1 MSKCPA
7 HKHCVVPTQTIVTCN
22 PTLESIPDLRY
33 VACTVTVKANYGL
46 DIPGGTLSVTHYGMH
61 KDFTV
66 GQYLSF
72 VLSPWEPP
80 AKAGRYPVSA
90 IYSGY
95 RANGV
100 DYLPSA
106 GSTKI
111 VLGTLVCPLPTTHDS
126 GWWWFGSSLPW
137 WLVLAA
143 LILGTLWV
151 ISYRRYNP
159 QELAGALIREGAI
172 KTDDEDDEDDD
183 DEKGSE

>member
-33 VACTVTVKANYGL
+33 VACTVTVKADYGL
-46 DIPGGTLSVTHYGMH
+46 DIPGGTLGVSHYGMH

-72 VLSPWEPP
+72 VLPPWEPP

-126 GWWWFGSSLPW
+126 GWWWFGSSPSIPKLPITSIS
-137 WLVLAA
+137 LA
-143 LILGTLWV
+143 
-151 ISYRRYNP
+151 
-159 QELAGALIREGAI
+159 
-172 KTDDEDDEDDD
+172 
-183 DEKGSE
+183 

>member
-33 VACTVTVKANYGL
+33 VACTVTVKADFGL
-46 DIPGGTLSVTHYGMH
+46 DIPGGTLSVSHYGMH

-66 GQYLSF
+66 GQYLTF

-80 AKAGRYPVSA
+80 AKAGRYPVST

-100 DYLPSA
+100 DYLPHPSNPDLRH
-106 GSTKI
+106 SSQQ
-111 VLGTLVCPLPTTHDS
+111 PL
-126 GWWWFGSSLPW
+126 
-137 WLVLAA
+137 
-143 LILGTLWV
+143 
-151 ISYRRYNP
+151 
-159 QELAGALIREGAI
+159 
-172 KTDDEDDEDDD
+172 
-183 DEKGSE
+183 